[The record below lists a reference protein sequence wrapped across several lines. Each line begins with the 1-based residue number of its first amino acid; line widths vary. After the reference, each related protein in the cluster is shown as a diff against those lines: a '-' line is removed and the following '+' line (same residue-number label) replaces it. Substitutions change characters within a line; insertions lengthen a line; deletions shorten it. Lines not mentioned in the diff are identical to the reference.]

1 MTRVLNKTK
10 HSRMPLRPGL
20 AVALLAFTLQ
30 TSGQTGAGKQPVL
43 CLGGQPNAPIKI
55 EVFSDYQCPRC
66 REFYVETLKPLV
78 AEYGKAN
85 KVYVVYHDFPL
96 DMHPYARKA
105 SRLALAAERIS
116 RELWLRVT
124 DAIYLSQDQWSQN
137 GNIEAALAKVM
148 DPAQVARMRK
158 LAADPAIEATLA
170 QEIMLGQ
177 SRKITSTPTW
187 FIVSETGRQQ
197 IIPGKLPYAT
207 LKDYLDR
214 ALKR

>member
-1 MTRVLNKTK
+1 MIRGLFRRKL
-10 HSRMPLRPGL
+10 SRTCLP
-20 AVALLAFTLQ
+20 AVFTVAILLSALQGA
-30 TSGQTGAGKQPVL
+30 GAGKQPVL

-66 REFYVETLKPLV
+66 REFYVETLKPLL
-78 AEYGKAN
+78 AEYAKVN

-96 DMHPYARKA
+96 DMHQYARKA

-124 DAIYLSQDQWSQN
+124 DAIYMSQDQWSQN

-148 DPAQVARMRK
+148 DPTQLVRVKK
-158 LAADPAIEATLA
+158 LATDPAIEASLV
-170 QEIMLGQ
+170 QEIALGQ

-187 FIVSETGRQQ
+187 FIITETGRQQ
-197 IIPGKLPYAT
+197 VIPGKLAYVT
-207 LKDYLDR
+207 LKDYIDR
-214 ALKR
+214 NLKR